1 MSGVTAG
8 ARAMVAAAM
17 DLDAAQALVAEHG
30 AERVTAAL
38 GPYLTEARRARIEAV
53 IDGRM
58 GSVHVAIEAPSDPH
72 NAAAVVRSCEAL
84 GAMDVHV
91 IAAEARA
98 LHARA
103 VTQGSF
109 HWVRTHHHERLEPF
123 VAQARARGLRLYGAC
138 MDGTEPVTR
147 LPVDEPLCL
156 LFGNEQR
163 GLSPAARRAC
173 DALFHVPMV
182 GMSESLNL
190 SVAAAISLFEVLRRK
205 RAAGPRGDLGPGERA
220 SLRASYYLGSVDP
233 RLIRG
238 LLGVGPSTEVAHDAR

>member
-1 MSGVTAG
+1 
-8 ARAMVAAAM
+8 M
-17 DLDAAQALVAEHG
+17 DLATAEALVHEHG
-30 AERVTAAL
+30 AERVTEAL

-53 IDGRM
+53 LAGRM

-72 NAAAVVRSCEAL
+72 NAAAVVRTSEAL

-109 HWVRTHHHERLEPF
+109 HWVRTHHHGRFDEFL
-123 VAQARARGLRLYGAC
+123 ALARTRGPLRLFGAC
-138 MDGTEPVTR
+138 MDGTVPLTR

-163 GLSPAARRAC
+163 GLSATARRAC

-190 SVAAAISLFEVLRRK
+190 SVAAAISLFEVMRRK
-205 RAAGPRGDLGPGERA
+205 REGRGAGDLDAAQRS
-220 SLRASYYLGSVDP
+220 SLRACYYLGCVDP
-233 RLIRG
+233 RLVQG
-238 LLGVGPSTEVAHDAR
+238 LFGAGSARSSGEVAHASR

>member
-1 MSGVTAG
+1 
-8 ARAMVAAAM
+8 M
-17 DLDAAQALVAEHG
+17 DLDAAEALVAEQG

-38 GPYLTEARRARIEAV
+38 QPYLTEARRARIEAV
-53 IDGRM
+53 LDGRM

-72 NAAAVVRSCEAL
+72 NAAAVVRTCEAL
-84 GAMDVHV
+84 GVLDVHV

-109 HWVRTHHHERLEPF
+109 HWVRTHEHARLEPF
-123 VAQARARGLRLYGAC
+123 VAWARGRVRLYGAC
-138 MDGTEPVTR
+138 MDGAEPVTR

-156 LFGNEQR
+156 VLGNEQR

-205 RAAGPRGDLGPGERA
+205 RAAGPHGDLDPAARA
-220 SLRASYYLGSVDP
+220 SLRACYYLGSVDP
-233 RLIRG
+233 RLSQG
-238 LLGVGPSTEVAHDAR
+238 LLRARPPMEAHDPR

>member
-1 MSGVTAG
+1 ME
-8 ARAMVAAAM
+8 
-17 DLDAAQALVAEHG
+17 LDAAEALVAEHG
-30 AERVTAAL
+30 AEHVTAAL

-53 IDGRM
+53 LGGRM
-58 GSVHVAIEAPSDPH
+58 GSVHVAIEAPSDPR
-72 NAAAVVRSCEAL
+72 NAAAVVRTCEGL
-84 GAMDVHV
+84 GALDVHV
-91 IAAEARA
+91 IAAEIGA
-98 LHARA
+98 LHARR

-109 HWVRTHHHERLEPF
+109 HWVRTHHHERLQSF
-123 VAQARARGLRLYGAC
+123 VALARAQGLRLFGAS

-205 RAAGPRGDLGPGERA
+205 RAAGPHGDLDPPARA
-220 SLRASYYLGSVDP
+220 SLRACYYLGSVDA
-233 RLIRG
+233 RLSQG
-238 LLGVGPSTEVAHDAR
+238 LLRARPPLEAHDPR

>member
-1 MSGVTAG
+1 
-8 ARAMVAAAM
+8 M
-17 DLDAAQALVAEHG
+17 DLEAAQALVTEHG
-30 AERVTAAL
+30 AERVSAAL

-53 IDGRM
+53 LDGRM

-72 NAAAVVRSCEAL
+72 NAAAVVRTCEAL

-91 IAAEARA
+91 VAAEARA

-109 HWVRTHHHERLEPF
+109 HWVRTHHHERLEGLL
-123 VAQARARGLRLYGAC
+123 ALARARGLRLYGAC
-138 MDGTEPVTR
+138 MDGAMPVTR

-156 LFGNEQR
+156 VLGNEQR

-190 SVAAAISLFEVLRRK
+190 SVAAAVALFEVLRRK
-205 RAAGPRGDLGPGERA
+205 REAGPQGDLGAAERTG
-220 SLRASYYLGSVDP
+220 LRACYYLGSVDP
-233 RLIRG
+233 RLVQG
-238 LLGVGPSTEVAHDAR
+238 LFGARPAGEVAHDPR